1 MNFVKRLTQISSELE
16 AYNTSAFDDSIL
28 EGYVLALEAINDDL
42 NDASTD
48 FEFALYNQCASQVCV
63 AEEFFEDV
71 YRQEELDQELDERQY
86 ASYEHI
92 Q

>member
-16 AYNTSAFDDSIL
+16 AYNTPEFDDSIL

-48 FEFALYNQCASQVCV
+48 YEFALYNQCVAQIGV

-86 ASYEHI
+86 ASYENF

>member
-1 MNFVKRLTQISSELE
+1 MNLVKRLTQISSELE

-42 NDASTD
+42 NDATTD
-48 FEFALYNQCASQVCV
+48 FEFALYNQCAAQVCV

-71 YRQEELDQELDERQY
+71 YRQEELDQELGERQY

>member
-1 MNFVKRLTQISSELE
+1 MNLVKRLTQISSELE
-16 AYNTSAFDDSIL
+16 AYNTPAFDDSIL
-28 EGYVLALEAINDDL
+28 EAYVIELETINYDL
-42 NDASTD
+42 NDATTD
-48 FEFALYNQCASQVCV
+48 YEFALYNQCASQVCV

>member
-1 MNFVKRLTQISSELE
+1 MNFVKLLTKISSELE
-16 AYNTSAFDDSIL
+16 AYNTPAFDDSIL

-42 NDASTD
+42 NDATTD
-48 FEFALYNQCASQVCV
+48 YEFALYNQCVAQVDV

-86 ASYEHI
+86 ASYE
-92 Q
+92 QLQ

>member
-1 MNFVKRLTQISSELE
+1 MNFVKLLTQISSELE

-28 EGYVLALEAINDDL
+28 EGYVLALEAVSDDL
-42 NDASTD
+42 NDATTD
-48 FEFALYNQCASQVCV
+48 FEYALYNQCVAQVDV
-63 AEEFFEDV
+63 AEEFFEDI
-71 YRQEELDQELDERQY
+71 YRQEAIDQELEERQY

>member
-1 MNFVKRLTQISSELE
+1 MNLVKRLTQISSELE

-28 EGYVLALEAINDDL
+28 EGYVLELEAINDDL

-63 AEEFFEDV
+63 AEEFFEDI

>member
-1 MNFVKRLTQISSELE
+1 MNLVKRLTQISSELE

>member
-1 MNFVKRLTQISSELE
+1 MNLVKRLTQISSELE
-16 AYNTSAFDDSIL
+16 AYNTPAFDDSIL
-28 EGYVLALEAINDDL
+28 EGYVLALEAVSDDL
-42 NDASTD
+42 NDATTD
-48 FEFALYNQCASQVCV
+48 FEYALYNQCVSQVCV

-71 YRQEELDQELDERQY
+71 YRQEELDQELEERQY

>member
-1 MNFVKRLTQISSELE
+1 MKFVKLLTQISSELE
-16 AYNTSAFDDSIL
+16 AYNTPAFDDSIL
-28 EGYVLALEAINDDL
+28 EGYVLALEAVSDDL
-42 NDASTD
+42 NDATTD
-48 FEFALYNQCASQVCV
+48 FEYALYNQCVSQVCV

-71 YRQEELDQELDERQY
+71 YRQEELDQELEERQY

>member
-1 MNFVKRLTQISSELE
+1 MNFVKLLTKISSELE
-16 AYNTSAFDDSIL
+16 AYNTSAFDDSVL

-42 NDASTD
+42 NDATTD
-48 FEFALYNQCASQVCV
+48 FEYALYNQCVAQVDV

-71 YRQEELDQELDERQY
+71 YRQEELDQELEERQY

>member
-1 MNFVKRLTQISSELE
+1 MNLVKRLTQISSELE

-28 EGYVLALEAINDDL
+28 EGYVLELEAINDDL

-71 YRQEELDQELDERQY
+71 YRQEELDQELEERQY

>member
-1 MNFVKRLTQISSELE
+1 MNLVKRLTQISSELE

-28 EGYVLALEAINDDL
+28 EGYVLALEAISDDL
-42 NDASTD
+42 NDATTD
-48 FEFALYNQCASQVCV
+48 FEFALYNQCAAQVCV

-71 YRQEELDQELDERQY
+71 YRQEELDQELGERQY

>member
-1 MNFVKRLTQISSELE
+1 MKFVKLLTQISSELE
-16 AYNTSAFDDSIL
+16 AYNTPSFDDSIL
-28 EGYVLALEAINDDL
+28 EGYVLALEAVSDDL
-42 NDASTD
+42 NDATTD
-48 FEFALYNQCASQVCV
+48 FEYALYNQCVSQVCV

-71 YRQEELDQELDERQY
+71 YRQEELDQELEERQY

>member
-1 MNFVKRLTQISSELE
+1 MNFVKLLTKISSELE
-16 AYNTSAFDDSIL
+16 AYNTPAFDDSIL
-28 EGYVLALEAINDDL
+28 EGYVLALEAVSDDL
-42 NDASTD
+42 NDATTD
-48 FEFALYNQCASQVCV
+48 FEYALYNQCVSQVCV

-71 YRQEELDQELDERQY
+71 YRQEELDQELEERQY

>member
-1 MNFVKRLTQISSELE
+1 MNLVKRLTQISSELE

-28 EGYVLALEAINDDL
+28 EGYVLELEAINDDL

-71 YRQEELDQELDERQY
+71 YRQEELDQELEERQY
-86 ASYEHI
+86 ASYEHT

>member
-1 MNFVKRLTQISSELE
+1 MNLVKRLTQISSELE
-16 AYNTSAFDDSIL
+16 AYNTPAFDDSIL
-28 EGYVLALEAINDDL
+28 EGYVLALEAVNDDL
-42 NDASTD
+42 NDATTD
-48 FEFALYNQCASQVCV
+48 FEYALYNQCVAQVCV

>member
-1 MNFVKRLTQISSELE
+1 MNLVKRLTQISSELE
-16 AYNTSAFDDSIL
+16 AYNTPAFDDSIL
-28 EGYVLALEAINDDL
+28 EGYVLALEAISDDL
-42 NDASTD
+42 NDATTD
-48 FEFALYNQCASQVCV
+48 YEFALYNQCASQVCV

>member
-1 MNFVKRLTQISSELE
+1 MNLVKRLTQISSELE

-42 NDASTD
+42 NDATTD

-86 ASYEHI
+86 ASYE
-92 Q
+92 QLQ